1 MTLNYLSRGNLK
13 TINNLKKGGFFM
25 WYFKAGKS
33 YIKKYKNRSISIG
46 IGIVLGIALI
56 VGVGSLSFSAK
67 EQNIKQ
73 TEYELGSYFVRYG
86 DLNDTQ
92 VKDIENIKINGLNED
107 NSKSKKNNNP
117 NISKLGLLTYY
128 DSSTPESDDLMNIVS
143 VNRELLELQNTE
155 LIKGNFPKKAN
166 EVVIEKW
173 VLDNLEV
180 KAEVGQK
187 VTVDLFGRKKKET
200 FVVSGVLKDRA
211 REKSS
216 GIMEI
221 FLNRDLKKSNEKTD
235 AYVRFKDDKN
245 ILKNIYTI
253 SDALGVD
260 EEHIGINGML
270 LEAMGQLE
278 EIDYNLIYSAIAAAI
293 VLAIVVY
300 GVFNISIIQRISEYG
315 LIRAIGGKLSD
326 IVKLLLTE
334 LLLIWLVS
342 LPIGV
347 AIGYLVAVLLKKVS
361 GNVFTEIAVELSTIS
376 VPIEIIGFAS
386 VVSLLIIV
394 FIVVLLAWKIKRIS
408 PIDEIRGNI
417 KSSVDKKRNQK
428 MIRKRK
434 NNSLSYSKII
444 PIEIKMAMKNV
455 LRNKSGF
462 AITLISMCLGSV
474 MFLASSFYS
483 DLMKDQ
489 QKKLDEVSRVNTD
502 FKISM
507 KPTKPMYAGYSAK
520 DIEDIR
526 SIKGV
531 ENVDEIRSLYARM
544 FLKDEQILD
553 NEYFKEKNKEPYNKD
568 VLGGLLLDC
577 GNGDKILKSSVYG
590 YNNTLLKKLDKLLA
604 KGNVNLKEMN
614 NEEVAIAMV
623 PKNNGKYTVGVDIGD
638 KLKVTF
644 REDGISSEE
653 YFKMTDTGGK
663 YITKEF
669 KIVGIVNELVDYSA
683 YYPDTDSVHLVLSN
697 KQFEKFSG
705 YKNAQ
710 IVNIEM
716 KDDANRE
723 KVAKQIF
730 AIANRTNGNVFSDL
744 TEERMTLAAMEENKQ
759 MFINAIIGI
768 LFLIS
773 IINIVNNIKYSMVS
787 RRAEFGII
795 RAVGADNKMFRK
807 IVLSEGLMYGLY
819 SGVISVIVALIVCW
833 GIYSPMAEFL
843 ISPKFLVNP
852 ITFAGVF
859 LMNVGLGALVSYLPF
874 VEMRNISIVESIERT
889 E

>member
-1 MTLNYLSRGNLK
+1 
-13 TINNLKKGGFFM
+13 M

-92 VKDIENIKINGLNED
+92 VNDIENIKVNGLNED
-107 NSKSKKNNNP
+107 NSKSKNNNNP

-128 DSSTPESDDLMNIVS
+128 DSSTPDSDDLMNIVS

-155 LIKGNFPKKAN
+155 LIKGNFPKKTN

-216 GIMEI
+216 GIMEV

-245 ILKNIYTI
+245 IVENIYKI
-253 SDALGVD
+253 SEDLGLDD
-260 EEHIGINGML
+260 EGISVNKML
-270 LEAMGQLE
+270 LDAMGQLE

-315 LIRAIGGKLSD
+315 VIRAIGGKLSD

-347 AIGYLVAVLLKKVS
+347 AVGYLVAVLLKKVS
-361 GNVFTEIAVELSTIS
+361 GNVFTEMAVELSTIS

-394 FIVVLLAWKIKRIS
+394 FIVVILAWKIKRIS

-417 KSSVDKKRNQK
+417 KSSVDKKRNHK
-428 MIRKRK
+428 MSRKRK

-507 KPTKPMYAGYSAK
+507 IPTKPMYAGYSSK

-526 SIKGV
+526 SINGV

-544 FLKDEQILD
+544 FLKENQILD
-553 NEYFKEKNKEPYNKD
+553 KEYFKKRNEEPYNKD
-568 VLGGLLLDC
+568 VLGGLLVDC
-577 GNGDKILKSSVYG
+577 GNGDKILKSGVYG
-590 YNNTLLKKLDKLLA
+590 YNDTLLKKLDKHLA

-623 PKNNGKYTVGVDIGD
+623 PKNNGKYTVGVNIGD

-644 REDGISSEE
+644 REDNISNEE

-669 KIVGIVNELVDYSA
+669 KIVGIVNELVDYSD
-683 YYPDTDSVHLVLSN
+683 YYVDNNSMNLVLSN

-716 KDDANRE
+716 KDNANRE
-723 KVAKQIF
+723 KVAKQIL
-730 AIANRTNGNVFSDL
+730 AIANRTSGNVFADL

-852 ITFAGVF
+852 ITFVGVF

>member
-1 MTLNYLSRGNLK
+1 
-13 TINNLKKGGFFM
+13 M

-73 TEYELGSYFVRYG
+73 TEYELGSHFVRYN
-86 DLNDTQ
+86 DLNDNQ
-92 VKDIENIKINGLNED
+92 VDDIENMKNDGTGD
-107 NSKSKKNNNP
+107 NPKD
-117 NISKLGLLTYY
+117 NIGKLGLITYY
-128 DSSTPESDDLMNIVS
+128 DSSTPESDDLTNIAS

-155 LIKGNFPKKAN
+155 LVKGNFPKKAN

-173 VLDNLEV
+173 VLDNLGV
-180 KAEVGQK
+180 KPEIGQK
-187 VTVDLFGRKKKET
+187 ITIDLYGRKKKET
-200 FVVSGVLKDRA
+200 FVVSGILSDRVSA
-211 REKSS
+211 KSS

-221 FLNRDLKKSNEKTD
+221 FLNRDFKKSNEKTD

-245 ILKNIYTI
+245 IVENIYLVADDLGLDDEGI
-253 SDALGVD
+253 SV
-260 EEHIGINGML
+260 NRML
-270 LEAMGQLE
+270 LDAMGQLE

-347 AIGYLVAVLLKKVS
+347 AVGYLVAVLLKKVS
-361 GNVFTEIAVELSTIS
+361 GNVFTEMAVELSTIS

-489 QKKLDEVSRVNTD
+489 QKKLEEVSRVNTD

-507 KPTKPMYAGYSAK
+507 IITKPMYAGYSIK

-526 SIKGV
+526 SIDGV

-544 FLKDEQILD
+544 FLKENQILD
-553 NEYFKEKNKEPYNKD
+553 KEYFKKENEGTYTKN
-568 VLGGLLLDC
+568 VLGGLLVDC
-577 GNGDKILKSSVYG
+577 GNGDKILKSGVYG
-590 YNNTLLKKLDKLLA
+590 YNDTLLKKLDKHLA

-623 PKNNGKYTVGVDIGD
+623 PKNNGKYTAGVDIGD

-653 YFKMTDTGGK
+653 YLKMTDTGGK

-669 KIVGIVNELVDYSA
+669 KIVGIVNELVDYSD
-683 YYPDTDSVHLVLSN
+683 YYVDDRSVNLVLSN

-716 KDDANRE
+716 NDNANRE
-723 KVAKQIF
+723 KVAKQILT
-730 AIANRTNGNVFSDL
+730 IANRTSGNVFADL

>member
-1 MTLNYLSRGNLK
+1 
-13 TINNLKKGGFFM
+13 M

-73 TEYELGSYFVRYG
+73 TEYELGSHFVRYN
-86 DLNDTQ
+86 DLNDNQ
-92 VKDIENIKINGLNED
+92 VDDIENMKNDGTGD
-107 NSKSKKNNNP
+107 NPKD
-117 NISKLGLLTYY
+117 NIGKLGLITYY
-128 DSSTPESDDLMNIVS
+128 DSSTPESDDLTNIAS

-155 LIKGNFPKKAN
+155 LVKGNFPKKAN

-173 VLDNLEV
+173 VLDNLGV
-180 KAEVGQK
+180 KPEIGQK
-187 VTVDLFGRKKKET
+187 ITIDLYGRKKKET
-200 FVVSGVLKDRA
+200 FVVSGILSDRVSA
-211 REKSS
+211 KSS

-221 FLNRDLKKSNEKTD
+221 FLNRDFKKSNEKTD

-245 ILKNIYTI
+245 IVENIYLVADDLGLDDEGI
-253 SDALGVD
+253 SV
-260 EEHIGINGML
+260 NRML
-270 LEAMGQLE
+270 LDAMGQLE

-347 AIGYLVAVLLKKVS
+347 AVGYLVAVLLKKVS
-361 GNVFTEIAVELSTIS
+361 GNVFTEMAVELSTIS

-417 KSSVDKKRNQK
+417 KTSVDKKRNQK

-483 DLMKDQ
+483 DLMEDQ
-489 QKKLDEVSRVNTD
+489 QKKLDEVSKVNTD

-507 KPTKPMYAGYSAK
+507 IPTKPMYAGYSAK
-520 DIEDIR
+520 DIDNIR
-526 SIKGV
+526 SINGV
-531 ENVDEIRSLYARM
+531 EDVGEIRNLYARM
-544 FLKDEQILD
+544 FLKENQILD
-553 NEYFKEKNKEPYNKD
+553 KEYFKEENEWTYNKD
-568 VLGGLLLDC
+568 VLAGLLVDC
-577 GNGDKILKSSVYG
+577 GNGDKILKSGVYG
-590 YNNTLLKKLDKLLA
+590 YNDTLLKKLDKHLA

-614 NEEVAIAMV
+614 NEKVAIAMV

-669 KIVGIVNELVDYSA
+669 KIVGIVNELVDYSD
-683 YYPDTDSVHLVLSN
+683 YYVSDNSVNLVLSN

-730 AIANRTNGNVFSDL
+730 AIANRTSGNVFSDL

-852 ITFAGVF
+852 ITFVGVF

>member
-1 MTLNYLSRGNLK
+1 
-13 TINNLKKGGFFM
+13 M

-73 TEYELGSYFVRYG
+73 TEYELGSHFVRYN
-86 DLNDTQ
+86 DLNDNQ
-92 VKDIENIKINGLNED
+92 VDDIENMKNDGTGD
-107 NSKSKKNNNP
+107 NPKD
-117 NISKLGLLTYY
+117 NIGKLGLITYY
-128 DSSTPESDDLMNIVS
+128 DSSTPESDDLTNIAS

-155 LIKGNFPKKAN
+155 LVKGNFPKKAN

-173 VLDNLEV
+173 VLDNLGV
-180 KAEVGQK
+180 KLEIGQK
-187 VTVDLFGRKKKET
+187 ITIDLYGRKKKET
-200 FVVSGVLKDRA
+200 FVVSGILSDRVSA
-211 REKSS
+211 KSS

-221 FLNRDLKKSNEKTD
+221 FLNRDFKKSNEKTD

-245 ILKNIYTI
+245 IVENIYLVADDLGLDDEGI
-253 SDALGVD
+253 SV
-260 EEHIGINGML
+260 NRML
-270 LEAMGQLE
+270 LDAMGQLE

-347 AIGYLVAVLLKKVS
+347 AVGYLVAVLLKKVS
-361 GNVFTEIAVELSTIS
+361 GNVFTEMAVELSTIS

-489 QKKLDEVSRVNTD
+489 QKKLEEVSRVNTD

-507 KPTKPMYAGYSAK
+507 IITKPMYAGYSIK

-526 SIKGV
+526 SINGV

-544 FLKDEQILD
+544 FLKENQILD
-553 NEYFKEKNKEPYNKD
+553 KEYFKKENEGTYTKN
-568 VLGGLLLDC
+568 VLGGLLVDC
-577 GNGDKILKSSVYG
+577 GNGDKILKSGVYG
-590 YNNTLLKKLDKLLA
+590 YNDTLLKKLDKHLA

-653 YFKMTDTGGK
+653 YLKMTDTGGK

-669 KIVGIVNELVDYSA
+669 KIVGIVNELVDYSD
-683 YYPDTDSVHLVLSN
+683 YYVDDRSVNLVLSN

-716 KDDANRE
+716 NDNANRE
-723 KVAKQIF
+723 KVAKQILT
-730 AIANRTNGNVFSDL
+730 IANRTSGNVFADL

>member
-1 MTLNYLSRGNLK
+1 
-13 TINNLKKGGFFM
+13 M

-73 TEYELGSYFVRYG
+73 TEYELGSHFVRYN
-86 DLNDTQ
+86 DLNDNQ
-92 VKDIENIKINGLNED
+92 VDDIENMKNDGTGD
-107 NSKSKKNNNP
+107 NPKD
-117 NISKLGLLTYY
+117 NIGKLGLITYY
-128 DSSTPESDDLMNIVS
+128 DSSTPESDDLTNIAS

-155 LIKGNFPKKAN
+155 LVKGNFPKKAN

-173 VLDNLEV
+173 VLDNLGV
-180 KAEVGQK
+180 KPEIGQK
-187 VTVDLFGRKKKET
+187 ITIDLYGRKKKET
-200 FVVSGVLKDRA
+200 FVVSGILSDRVSA
-211 REKSS
+211 KSS

-221 FLNRDLKKSNEKTD
+221 FLNRDFKKSNEKTD

-245 ILKNIYTI
+245 IVENIYLVADDLGLDDEGI
-253 SDALGVD
+253 SV
-260 EEHIGINGML
+260 NRML
-270 LEAMGQLE
+270 LDAMGQLE
-278 EIDYNLIYSAIAAAI
+278 EIDYNLIYLAIAAAI

-347 AIGYLVAVLLKKVS
+347 AVGYLVAVLLKKVS
-361 GNVFTEIAVELSTIS
+361 GNVFTEMAVELSTIS

-386 VVSLLIIV
+386 VVSLLIFV

-417 KSSVDKKRNQK
+417 KTSVDKKRNQK

-489 QKKLDEVSRVNTD
+489 QKKLEEVSRVNTD

-507 KPTKPMYAGYSAK
+507 IITKPMYAGYSIK

-526 SIKGV
+526 SINGV

-544 FLKDEQILD
+544 FLKENQILD
-553 NEYFKEKNKEPYNKD
+553 KEYFKKENEGTYTKN
-568 VLGGLLLDC
+568 VLGGLLVDC
-577 GNGDKILKSSVYG
+577 GNGDKILKSGVYG
-590 YNNTLLKKLDKLLA
+590 YNDTLLKKLDKHLA
-604 KGNVNLKEMN
+604 KGNVDLKEMN

-653 YFKMTDTGGK
+653 YLKMTDTGGK

-669 KIVGIVNELVDYSA
+669 KIVGIVNELVDYSD
-683 YYPDTDSVHLVLSN
+683 YYVDDRSVNLVLSN

-716 KDDANRE
+716 NDNANRE
-723 KVAKQIF
+723 KVAKQILT
-730 AIANRTNGNVFSDL
+730 IANRTSGNVFADL

-833 GIYSPMAEFL
+833 GIYSPMTEFL

>member
-1 MTLNYLSRGNLK
+1 
-13 TINNLKKGGFFM
+13 M

-73 TEYELGSYFVRYG
+73 TEYELGSHFVRYN
-86 DLNDTQ
+86 DLNDNQ
-92 VKDIENIKINGLNED
+92 VDDIENIKNDGTGD
-107 NSKSKKNNNP
+107 NTKD
-117 NISKLGLLTYY
+117 NIGKLGLITYY
-128 DSSTPESDDLMNIVS
+128 DSSTPESDDLTNIAS

-155 LIKGNFPKKAN
+155 LVKGNFPKKAD

-173 VLDNLEV
+173 VLDNLGV
-180 KAEVGQK
+180 KPEIGQK
-187 VTVDLFGRKKKET
+187 ITIDLYGRKKKES
-200 FVVSGVLKDRA
+200 FVVSGILRDRVSA
-211 REKSS
+211 KSS

-245 ILKNIYTI
+245 IVENIYKI
-253 SDALGVD
+253 SEDLSLDD
-260 EEHIGINGML
+260 EGISVNRML
-270 LEAMGQLE
+270 LDAMGQLE

-347 AIGYLVAVLLKKVS
+347 AVGYLVAVLLKKVS
-361 GNVFTEIAVELSTIS
+361 GNVFTEMAVELSTIS

-417 KSSVDKKRNQK
+417 KTFVDKKRNQK

-489 QKKLDEVSRVNTD
+489 QKKLEEVSRVNTD

-507 KPTKPMYAGYSAK
+507 IITKPMYAGYSIK

-526 SIKGV
+526 SINGV

-544 FLKDEQILD
+544 FLKENQILD
-553 NEYFKEKNKEPYNKD
+553 KEYFKKENEGTYTKN
-568 VLGGLLLDC
+568 VLGGLLVDC
-577 GNGDKILKSSVYG
+577 GNGDKILKSGVYG
-590 YNNTLLKKLDKLLA
+590 YNDTLLKKLDKHLA
-604 KGNVNLKEMN
+604 KGNVDLKEMN

-653 YFKMTDTGGK
+653 YLKMTDTGGK

-669 KIVGIVNELVDYSA
+669 KIVGIVNELVDYSD
-683 YYPDTDSVHLVLSN
+683 YYVDDRSVNLVLSN

-716 KDDANRE
+716 NDNANRE
-723 KVAKQIF
+723 KVAKQILT
-730 AIANRTNGNVFSDL
+730 IANRTSGNVFADL

-852 ITFAGVF
+852 ITFVGVF

>member
-1 MTLNYLSRGNLK
+1 
-13 TINNLKKGGFFM
+13 M

-92 VKDIENIKINGLNED
+92 VEDIENIKVNGLNED

-128 DSSTPESDDLMNIVS
+128 DSSTPDSDDLMNIVS

-155 LIKGNFPKKAN
+155 LIKGNFPKKTN

-235 AYVRFKDDKN
+235 AYVRFEDDKN

-253 SDALGVD
+253 SNALGVD

-315 LIRAIGGKLSD
+315 VIRAIGGKLSD

-347 AIGYLVAVLLKKVS
+347 AVGYLVAVLLKKVS

-376 VPIEIIGFAS
+376 VPIEIMVFAG

-483 DLMKDQ
+483 DLMEDQ
-489 QKKLDEVSRVNTD
+489 QKKLDEVSKVNTD

-507 KPTKPMYAGYSAK
+507 IPTKPMYAGYSAK

-526 SIKGV
+526 SINGV
-531 ENVDEIRSLYARM
+531 EDVGEIRNLYARM
-544 FLKDEQILD
+544 FLKENQILD
-553 NEYFKEKNKEPYNKD
+553 KEYFKEENEWTYNKD
-568 VLGGLLLDC
+568 VLAGLLVDC
-577 GNGDKILKSSVYG
+577 GNGDKILKSGVYG
-590 YNNTLLKKLDKLLA
+590 YNDTLLKKLDKHLA

-623 PKNNGKYTVGVDIGD
+623 PKNNGKHTVGVDIGD

-669 KIVGIVNELVDYSA
+669 KIVGIVNELVDYSD
-683 YYPDTDSVHLVLSN
+683 YYVDDNSVNLVLSN

-723 KVAKQIF
+723 KVAKQILT
-730 AIANRTNGNVFSDL
+730 IANRTSGNVFADL

>member
-1 MTLNYLSRGNLK
+1 
-13 TINNLKKGGFFM
+13 
-25 WYFKAGKS
+25 
-33 YIKKYKNRSISIG
+33 
-46 IGIVLGIALI
+46 
-56 VGVGSLSFSAK
+56 
-67 EQNIKQ
+67 
-73 TEYELGSYFVRYG
+73 
-86 DLNDTQ
+86 
-92 VKDIENIKINGLNED
+92 
-107 NSKSKKNNNP
+107 
-117 NISKLGLLTYY
+117 
-128 DSSTPESDDLMNIVS
+128 
-143 VNRELLELQNTE
+143 
-155 LIKGNFPKKAN
+155 
-166 EVVIEKW
+166 
-173 VLDNLEV
+173 
-180 KAEVGQK
+180 
-187 VTVDLFGRKKKET
+187 
-200 FVVSGVLKDRA
+200 
-211 REKSS
+211 
-216 GIMEI
+216 MEI

-260 EEHIGINGML
+260 EEHIGINGMI

-347 AIGYLVAVLLKKVS
+347 AVGYLVAVLLKKVS
-361 GNVFTEIAVELSTIS
+361 GNVFTEMAVELSTIS

-417 KSSVDKKRNQK
+417 KTFVDKKRNQK

-489 QKKLDEVSRVNTD
+489 QKKLEEVSRVNTD

-507 KPTKPMYAGYSAK
+507 IITKPMYAGYSIK

-526 SIKGV
+526 SINGV

-544 FLKDEQILD
+544 FLKENQILD
-553 NEYFKEKNKEPYNKD
+553 KEYFKKENEGTYTKN
-568 VLGGLLLDC
+568 VLGGLLVDC
-577 GNGDKILKSSVYG
+577 GNGDKILKSGVYG
-590 YNNTLLKKLDKLLA
+590 YNDTLLKKLDKHLA
-604 KGNVNLKEMN
+604 KGNVDLKEMN

-653 YFKMTDTGGK
+653 YLKMTDTGGK

-669 KIVGIVNELVDYSA
+669 KIVGIVNELVDYSD
-683 YYPDTDSVHLVLSN
+683 YYVDDRSVNLVLSN

-716 KDDANRE
+716 NDNANRE
-723 KVAKQIF
+723 KVAKQILT
-730 AIANRTNGNVFSDL
+730 IANRTSGNVFADL

>member
-1 MTLNYLSRGNLK
+1 
-13 TINNLKKGGFFM
+13 M

-73 TEYELGSYFVRYG
+73 TEYELGSHFVRYN
-86 DLNDTQ
+86 DLNDNQ
-92 VKDIENIKINGLNED
+92 VDDIENMKNDGTGD
-107 NSKSKKNNNP
+107 NPKD
-117 NISKLGLLTYY
+117 NIGKLGLITYY
-128 DSSTPESDDLMNIVS
+128 DSSTPESDDLTNIAS

-155 LIKGNFPKKAN
+155 LVKGNFPKKAN

-173 VLDNLEV
+173 VLDNLGV
-180 KAEVGQK
+180 KPEIGQK
-187 VTVDLFGRKKKET
+187 ITIDLYGRKKKET
-200 FVVSGVLKDRA
+200 FVVSGILSDRVSA
-211 REKSS
+211 KSS

-221 FLNRDLKKSNEKTD
+221 FLNRDFKKSNEKTD

-245 ILKNIYTI
+245 IVENIYLVADDLGLDDEGI
-253 SDALGVD
+253 SV
-260 EEHIGINGML
+260 NRML
-270 LEAMGQLE
+270 LDAMGQLE

-347 AIGYLVAVLLKKVS
+347 AVGYLVAVLLKKVS
-361 GNVFTEIAVELSTIS
+361 GNVFTEMAVELSTIS

-417 KSSVDKKRNQK
+417 KSSVEKKRNHK
-428 MIRKRK
+428 MSRKRK
-434 NNSLSYSKII
+434 NNSLSYSKTI

-489 QKKLDEVSRVNTD
+489 QKKLEEVSRVNTD

-507 KPTKPMYAGYSAK
+507 IITKPMYAGYSIK

-526 SIKGV
+526 SINGV

-544 FLKDEQILD
+544 FLKENQILD
-553 NEYFKEKNKEPYNKD
+553 KEYFKKENEGTYTKN
-568 VLGGLLLDC
+568 VLGGLLVDC
-577 GNGDKILKSSVYG
+577 GNGDKILKSGVYG
-590 YNNTLLKKLDKLLA
+590 YNDTLLKKLDKHLA
-604 KGNVNLKEMN
+604 KGNVDLKEMN

-653 YFKMTDTGGK
+653 YLKMTDTGGK

-669 KIVGIVNELVDYSA
+669 KIVGIVNELVDYSD
-683 YYPDTDSVHLVLSN
+683 YYVDDRSVNLVLSN

-716 KDDANRE
+716 NDNANRE
-723 KVAKQIF
+723 KVAKQILT
-730 AIANRTNGNVFSDL
+730 IANRTSGNVFADL

>member
-1 MTLNYLSRGNLK
+1 
-13 TINNLKKGGFFM
+13 M

-73 TEYELGSYFVRYG
+73 TEYEMGSHFVRYN
-86 DLNDTQ
+86 DLNDNQ
-92 VKDIENIKINGLNED
+92 VDDIENMKNDGTGD
-107 NSKSKKNNNP
+107 NPKD
-117 NISKLGLLTYY
+117 NIGKLGLITYY
-128 DSSTPESDDLMNIVS
+128 DSSTPESDDLTNIAS

-155 LIKGNFPKKAN
+155 LVKGNFPKKAD

-173 VLDNLEV
+173 VLDNLGV
-180 KAEVGQK
+180 KPEIGQK
-187 VTVDLFGRKKKET
+187 ITIDLYGRKKKES
-200 FVVSGVLKDRA
+200 FVVSGILRDRVSA
-211 REKSS
+211 KSS

-245 ILKNIYTI
+245 IVENIYLIADDLGLDDEGI
-253 SDALGVD
+253 SV
-260 EEHIGINGML
+260 NRML
-270 LEAMGQLE
+270 LDAMGQLE

-315 LIRAIGGKLSD
+315 VIRAIGGKLSD

-361 GNVFTEIAVELSTIS
+361 GNVFTEMAVELSTIS

-417 KSSVDKKRNQK
+417 KTSVDKKRNQK
-428 MIRKRK
+428 MIIKRK

-489 QKKLDEVSRVNTD
+489 QKKLEEVSRVNTD

-507 KPTKPMYAGYSAK
+507 IITKPMYAGYSIK

-526 SIKGV
+526 SINGV

-544 FLKDEQILD
+544 FLKENQILD
-553 NEYFKEKNKEPYNKD
+553 KEYFKKENEGTYTKN
-568 VLGGLLLDC
+568 VLGGLLVDC
-577 GNGDKILKSSVYG
+577 GNGDKILKSGVYG
-590 YNNTLLKKLDKLLA
+590 YNDTLLKKLDKHLA
-604 KGNVNLKEMN
+604 KGNVDLKEMN

-653 YFKMTDTGGK
+653 YLKMTDTGGK

-669 KIVGIVNELVDYSA
+669 KIVGIVNELVDYSD
-683 YYPDTDSVHLVLSN
+683 YYVDDRSVNLVLSN

-716 KDDANRE
+716 NDNANRE
-723 KVAKQIF
+723 KVAKQILT
-730 AIANRTNGNVFSDL
+730 IANRTSGNVFADL

>member
-1 MTLNYLSRGNLK
+1 
-13 TINNLKKGGFFM
+13 M

-92 VKDIENIKINGLNED
+92 VNDIENIKVNGLNED
-107 NSKSKKNNNP
+107 NSKSKNNNNP

-128 DSSTPESDDLMNIVS
+128 DSSTPDSDDLMNIVS

-155 LIKGNFPKKAN
+155 LIKGNFPKKTN

-216 GIMEI
+216 GIMEV

-245 ILKNIYTI
+245 IVENIYKI
-253 SDALGVD
+253 SEDLGLDD
-260 EEHIGINGML
+260 EGISVNKML
-270 LEAMGQLE
+270 LDAMGQLE

-315 LIRAIGGKLSD
+315 VIRAIGGKLSD

-347 AIGYLVAVLLKKVS
+347 AVGYLVAVLLKKVS
-361 GNVFTEIAVELSTIS
+361 GNVFTEMAVELSTIS

-394 FIVVLLAWKIKRIS
+394 FIVVILAWKIKRIS

-417 KSSVDKKRNQK
+417 KSSVDKKRNHK
-428 MIRKRK
+428 MSRKRK

-507 KPTKPMYAGYSAK
+507 IPTKPMYAGYSSK

-526 SIKGV
+526 SINGV

-544 FLKDEQILD
+544 FLKENQILD
-553 NEYFKEKNKEPYNKD
+553 KEYFKKRNEEPYNKD
-568 VLGGLLLDC
+568 VLGGLLVDC
-577 GNGDKILKSSVYG
+577 GNGDKILKSGVYG
-590 YNNTLLKKLDKLLA
+590 YNDTLLKKLDKHLA
-604 KGNVNLKEMN
+604 KGNVDLKEMN

-623 PKNNGKYTVGVDIGD
+623 PKNNGKYTVGVNIGD

-644 REDGISSEE
+644 REDNISNEE

-669 KIVGIVNELVDYSA
+669 KIVGIVNELVDYSD
-683 YYPDTDSVHLVLSN
+683 YYVDDRSVNLVLSN

-716 KDDANRE
+716 NDNANRE
-723 KVAKQIF
+723 KVAKQIL
-730 AIANRTNGNVFSDL
+730 AIANRTSGNVFADL

-819 SGVISVIVALIVCW
+819 SGVISAIVALIVCW

-859 LMNVGLGALVSYLPF
+859 LMNIGLGALVSYLPF

>member
-1 MTLNYLSRGNLK
+1 
-13 TINNLKKGGFFM
+13 M

-73 TEYELGSYFVRYG
+73 TEYELGSHFVRYN
-86 DLNDTQ
+86 DLNDNQ
-92 VKDIENIKINGLNED
+92 VDDIENMKNDGTGD
-107 NSKSKKNNNP
+107 NPKD
-117 NISKLGLLTYY
+117 NIGKLGLITYY
-128 DSSTPESDDLMNIVS
+128 DSSTPESDDLTNIAS

-155 LIKGNFPKKAN
+155 LVKGNFPKKAN

-173 VLDNLEV
+173 VLDNLGV
-180 KAEVGQK
+180 KPEIGQK
-187 VTVDLFGRKKKET
+187 ITIDLYGRKKKET
-200 FVVSGVLKDRA
+200 FVVSGILSDRVSA
-211 REKSS
+211 KSS

-221 FLNRDLKKSNEKTD
+221 FLNRDFKKSNEKTD

-245 ILKNIYTI
+245 IVENIYLVADDLGLDDEGI
-253 SDALGVD
+253 SV
-260 EEHIGINGML
+260 NRML
-270 LEAMGQLE
+270 LDAMDQLE

-347 AIGYLVAVLLKKVS
+347 AVGYLVAVLLKKVS
-361 GNVFTEIAVELSTIS
+361 GNVFTEMAVELSTIS

-417 KSSVDKKRNQK
+417 KTSVDKKRNQK

-489 QKKLDEVSRVNTD
+489 QKKLEEVSRVNTD

-507 KPTKPMYAGYSAK
+507 IITKPMYAGYSIK

-526 SIKGV
+526 SINGV

-544 FLKDEQILD
+544 FLKENQILD
-553 NEYFKEKNKEPYNKD
+553 KEYFKKENEGTYTKN
-568 VLGGLLLDC
+568 VLGGLLVDC
-577 GNGDKILKSSVYG
+577 GNGDKILKSGVYG
-590 YNNTLLKKLDKLLA
+590 YNDTLLKKLDKHLA
-604 KGNVNLKEMN
+604 KGNVDLKEMN

-653 YFKMTDTGGK
+653 YLKMTDTGGK

-669 KIVGIVNELVDYSA
+669 KIVGIVNELVDYSD
-683 YYPDTDSVHLVLSN
+683 YYVDDRSVNLVLSN

-716 KDDANRE
+716 NDNANRE
-723 KVAKQIF
+723 KVAKQILT
-730 AIANRTNGNVFSDL
+730 IANRTSGNVFADL

>member
-1 MTLNYLSRGNLK
+1 
-13 TINNLKKGGFFM
+13 M

-73 TEYELGSYFVRYG
+73 TEYELGSHFVRYN
-86 DLNDTQ
+86 DLNDNQ
-92 VKDIENIKINGLNED
+92 VDDIENMKNDGTGD
-107 NSKSKKNNNP
+107 NSKD
-117 NISKLGLLTYY
+117 NIGKLGLITYY
-128 DSSTPESDDLMNIVS
+128 DSSTPESDDLTNIAS

-155 LIKGNFPKKAN
+155 LVKGKFPEKAD

-173 VLDNLEV
+173 VLDNLGV
-180 KAEVGQK
+180 KPEIGQK
-187 VTVDLFGRKKKET
+187 ITIDLYGRKKKES
-200 FVVSGVLKDRA
+200 FVVSGILRDRVSA
-211 REKSS
+211 KSS

-245 ILKNIYTI
+245 IVENIYLVADDLGLDDEGI
-253 SDALGVD
+253 SV
-260 EEHIGINGML
+260 NRML
-270 LEAMGQLE
+270 LDAMGQLE

-315 LIRAIGGKLSD
+315 VIRAIGGKLSD

-361 GNVFTEIAVELSTIS
+361 GNVFTEMAVELSTIS

-417 KSSVDKKRNQK
+417 KTSVDKKRNHK
-428 MIRKRK
+428 MSRKRK

-489 QKKLDEVSRVNTD
+489 QKKLEEVSRVNTD

-507 KPTKPMYAGYSAK
+507 IITKPMYAGYSIK

-526 SIKGV
+526 SINGV

-544 FLKDEQILD
+544 FLKENQILD
-553 NEYFKEKNKEPYNKD
+553 KEYFKKENEGTYTKN
-568 VLGGLLLDC
+568 VLGGLLVDC
-577 GNGDKILKSSVYG
+577 GNGDKILKSGVYG
-590 YNNTLLKKLDKLLA
+590 YNDTLLKKLDKHLA
-604 KGNVNLKEMN
+604 KGNVDLKEMN

-653 YFKMTDTGGK
+653 YLKMTDTGGK

-669 KIVGIVNELVDYSA
+669 KIVGIVNELVDYSD
-683 YYPDTDSVHLVLSN
+683 YYVDDRSVNLVLSN

-716 KDDANRE
+716 NDNANRE
-723 KVAKQIF
+723 KVAKQILT
-730 AIANRTNGNVFSDL
+730 IANRTSGNVFADL

-833 GIYSPMAEFL
+833 GIYSPMTEFL
-843 ISPKFLVNP
+843 ISPKFLVNQ

-859 LMNVGLGALVSYLPF
+859 LMNIGLGALVSYLPF

>member
-1 MTLNYLSRGNLK
+1 
-13 TINNLKKGGFFM
+13 M

-73 TEYELGSYFVRYG
+73 TEYELGSHFVRYN
-86 DLNDTQ
+86 DLNDNQ
-92 VKDIENIKINGLNED
+92 VDDIENMKNDGTGD
-107 NSKSKKNNNP
+107 NPKD
-117 NISKLGLLTYY
+117 NIGKLGLITYY
-128 DSSTPESDDLMNIVS
+128 DSSTPESDDLTNIAS

-155 LIKGNFPKKAN
+155 LVKGNFPKKAN

-173 VLDNLEV
+173 VLDNLGV
-180 KAEVGQK
+180 KPEIGQK
-187 VTVDLFGRKKKET
+187 ITIDLYGRKKKET
-200 FVVSGVLKDRA
+200 FVVSGILSDRVSA
-211 REKSS
+211 KSS

-221 FLNRDLKKSNEKTD
+221 FLNRDFKKSNEKTD

-245 ILKNIYTI
+245 IVENIYLVADDLGLDDEGI
-253 SDALGVD
+253 SV
-260 EEHIGINGML
+260 NRML
-270 LEAMGQLE
+270 LDAMGQLE

-347 AIGYLVAVLLKKVS
+347 AVGYLVAVLLKKVS
-361 GNVFTEIAVELSTIS
+361 GNVFTEMAVELSTIS

-417 KSSVDKKRNQK
+417 KTSVDKKRNQK

-489 QKKLDEVSRVNTD
+489 QKKLEEVSRVNTD

-507 KPTKPMYAGYSAK
+507 IITKPMYAGYSIK

-526 SIKGV
+526 SINGV

-544 FLKDEQILD
+544 FLKENQILD
-553 NEYFKEKNKEPYNKD
+553 KEYFKKENEGTYTKN
-568 VLGGLLLDC
+568 VLGGLLVDC
-577 GNGDKILKSSVYG
+577 GNGDKILKSGVYG
-590 YNNTLLKKLDKLLA
+590 YNDTLLKKLDKHLA
-604 KGNVNLKEMN
+604 KGNVDLKEMN

-653 YFKMTDTGGK
+653 YLKMTDTGGK

-669 KIVGIVNELVDYSA
+669 KIVGIVNELVDYSD
-683 YYPDTDSVHLVLSN
+683 YYVDDRSVNLVLSN

-716 KDDANRE
+716 NDNANRE
-723 KVAKQIF
+723 KVAKQILT
-730 AIANRTNGNVFSDL
+730 IANRTSGNVFADL

-859 LMNVGLGALVSYLPF
+859 LMNVVLGALVSYLPF

>member
-1 MTLNYLSRGNLK
+1 
-13 TINNLKKGGFFM
+13 M

-73 TEYELGSYFVRYG
+73 TEYELGSHFVRYN
-86 DLNDTQ
+86 DLNDNQ
-92 VKDIENIKINGLNED
+92 VDDIENMKNDGTGD
-107 NSKSKKNNNP
+107 NPKDS
-117 NISKLGLLTYY
+117 IGKLGLITYY
-128 DSSTPESDDLMNIVS
+128 DSSTPESDDLTNIAS

-155 LIKGNFPKKAN
+155 LVKGNFPKNAD

-173 VLDNLEV
+173 VLDNLGV
-180 KAEVGQK
+180 KPEIGQK
-187 VTVDLFGRKKKET
+187 ITIDLYGRKKKES
-200 FVVSGVLKDRA
+200 FIVSGILRDRVSA
-211 REKSS
+211 KSS

-245 ILKNIYTI
+245 IVENIYKI
-253 SDALGVD
+253 SEDLSLDD
-260 EEHIGINGML
+260 EGISVNRML
-270 LEAMGQLE
+270 LDAMGQLE

-315 LIRAIGGKLSD
+315 VIRAIGGKLSD

-342 LPIGV
+342 LPIGI

-361 GNVFTEIAVELSTIS
+361 GNVFTEMAVELSIIS

-417 KSSVDKKRNQK
+417 KTSVDKKRNHK
-428 MIRKRK
+428 MSRKRK
-434 NNSLSYSKII
+434 NNSISYSKII

-507 KPTKPMYAGYSAK
+507 IITKPMYAGYSIK

-526 SIKGV
+526 SINGV

-544 FLKDEQILD
+544 FLKENQILD
-553 NEYFKEKNKEPYNKD
+553 KEYFKKENEGTYTKN
-568 VLGGLLLDC
+568 VLGGLLVDC
-577 GNGDKILKSSVYG
+577 GNGDKILKSGVYG
-590 YNNTLLKKLDKLLA
+590 YNDTLLKKLDKHLA
-604 KGNVNLKEMN
+604 KGNVDLKEMN

-653 YFKMTDTGGK
+653 YLKMTDTGGK

-669 KIVGIVNELVDYSA
+669 KIVGIVNELVDYSD
-683 YYPDTDSVHLVLSN
+683 YYVDDRSVNLVLSN

-716 KDDANRE
+716 NDNANRE
-723 KVAKQIF
+723 KVAKQILT
-730 AIANRTNGNVFSDL
+730 IVNRTSGNVFADL
-744 TEERMTLAAMEENKQ
+744 TEERMTLSAMEENKQ
-759 MFINAIIGI
+759 IFINAIIGI

-859 LMNVGLGALVSYLPF
+859 LMNVVLGALVSYLPF

>member
-1 MTLNYLSRGNLK
+1 
-13 TINNLKKGGFFM
+13 M

-46 IGIVLGIALI
+46 LGIVLGIALI

-73 TEYELGSYFVRYG
+73 TEYEMGSHFVRYN
-86 DLNDTQ
+86 DLNDSQ
-92 VKDIENIKINGLNED
+92 VEDIERMKNAETAE
-107 NSKSKKNNNP
+107 NSKE
-117 NISKLGLLTYY
+117 NIGKLGLITYY
-128 DSSTPESDDLMNIVS
+128 DSSTPDSDDLMNISS

-155 LIKGNFPKKAN
+155 LVKGNFPKKAD

-173 VLDNLEV
+173 VLDNLGV
-180 KAEVGQK
+180 KPEIGQK
-187 VTVDLFGRKKKET
+187 ITIDLYGRKKKES
-200 FVVSGVLKDRA
+200 FVVSGILRDRVSA
-211 REKSS
+211 KSS

-245 ILKNIYTI
+245 IVENIYLVAHDLGLDDEGI
-253 SDALGVD
+253 SV
-260 EEHIGINGML
+260 NKML
-270 LEAMGQLE
+270 LDAMGQLE
-278 EIDYNLIYSAIAAAI
+278 QIDYNLIYSAIAAAI

-315 LIRAIGGKLSD
+315 VIRAIGGKLLD

-342 LPIGV
+342 IPIGV
-347 AIGYLVAVLLKKVS
+347 AVGYLVAVLLKKVS

-376 VPIEIIGFAS
+376 VPIEIIVFAG

-394 FIVVLLAWKIKRIS
+394 FIVALLAWKIKRIS

-417 KSSVDKKRNQK
+417 KSSVDKKRNHK
-428 MIRKRK
+428 TSRKRK

-507 KPTKPMYAGYSAK
+507 IITKPMYAGYSAK

-526 SIKGV
+526 NINGV

-544 FLKDEQILD
+544 FLKENQILD
-553 NEYFKEKNKEPYNKD
+553 NEYFKKENEGTYTKN
-568 VLGGLLLDC
+568 VLGGLLVDC
-577 GNGDKILKSSVYG
+577 GNGDKILKSGVYG
-590 YNNTLLKKLDKLLA
+590 YNDTLLKKLDKHLA

-653 YFKMTDTGGK
+653 YLKMTDKGGK

-669 KIVGIVNELVDYSA
+669 KIVGIVNELVDYSD
-683 YYPDTDSVHLVLSN
+683 YYVDDRSVNLVLSN

-723 KVAKQIF
+723 KVAKQIL
-730 AIANRTNGNVFSDL
+730 AIANRTSGNVFADL

-773 IINIVNNIKYSMVS
+773 IINIANNIKYSMVS

-843 ISPKFLVNP
+843 ISPKFLVDP

>member
-1 MTLNYLSRGNLK
+1 
-13 TINNLKKGGFFM
+13 M

-73 TEYELGSYFVRYG
+73 TEYELGSHFVRYN
-86 DLNDTQ
+86 DLNDNQ
-92 VKDIENIKINGLNED
+92 VDDIENMKNDGTGD
-107 NSKSKKNNNP
+107 NPKDS
-117 NISKLGLLTYY
+117 IGKLGLITYY
-128 DSSTPESDDLMNIVS
+128 DSSTPESDDLTNIAS

-155 LIKGNFPKKAN
+155 LVKGNFPKNAD

-173 VLDNLEV
+173 VLDNLGV
-180 KAEVGQK
+180 KPEIGQK
-187 VTVDLFGRKKKET
+187 ITIDLYGRKKKES
-200 FVVSGVLKDRA
+200 FIVSGILRDRVSA
-211 REKSS
+211 KSS

-245 ILKNIYTI
+245 IVENIYKI
-253 SDALGVD
+253 SEDLSLDD
-260 EEHIGINGML
+260 EGISVNRML
-270 LEAMGQLE
+270 LDAMGQLE

-315 LIRAIGGKLSD
+315 VIRAIGGKLSD

-342 LPIGV
+342 LPIGI

-361 GNVFTEIAVELSTIS
+361 GNVFTEMDVELSTIS

-417 KSSVDKKRNQK
+417 KTSVDKKRNHK
-428 MIRKRK
+428 MSRKRK
-434 NNSLSYSKII
+434 NNSISYSKII

-507 KPTKPMYAGYSAK
+507 IITKPMYAGYSIK

-526 SIKGV
+526 SINGV

-544 FLKDEQILD
+544 FLKENQILD
-553 NEYFKEKNKEPYNKD
+553 KEYFKKENEGTYTKN
-568 VLGGLLLDC
+568 VLGGLLVDC
-577 GNGDKILKSSVYG
+577 GNGDKILKSGVYG
-590 YNNTLLKKLDKLLA
+590 YNDTLLKKLDKHLA
-604 KGNVNLKEMN
+604 KGNVDLKEMN

-653 YFKMTDTGGK
+653 YLKMTDTGGK

-669 KIVGIVNELVDYSA
+669 KIVGIVNELVDYSD
-683 YYPDTDSVHLVLSN
+683 YYVDDRSVNLVLSN

-716 KDDANRE
+716 NDNANRE
-723 KVAKQIF
+723 KVAKQILT
-730 AIANRTNGNVFSDL
+730 IANRTSGNVFADL

-874 VEMRNISIVESIERT
+874 VEMKNISIVESIERT

>member
-1 MTLNYLSRGNLK
+1 
-13 TINNLKKGGFFM
+13 M

-73 TEYELGSYFVRYG
+73 TEYELGSHFVRYN
-86 DLNDTQ
+86 DLNDNQ
-92 VKDIENIKINGLNED
+92 VDDIENMKNDGTGD
-107 NSKSKKNNNP
+107 NPKD
-117 NISKLGLLTYY
+117 NIGKLGLITYY
-128 DSSTPESDDLMNIVS
+128 DSSTPESDDLTNIAS

-155 LIKGNFPKKAN
+155 LVKGNFPKKAN

-173 VLDNLEV
+173 VLDNLGV
-180 KAEVGQK
+180 KPEIGQK
-187 VTVDLFGRKKKET
+187 ITIDLYGRKKKET
-200 FVVSGVLKDRA
+200 FVVSGILSDRVSA
-211 REKSS
+211 KSS

-221 FLNRDLKKSNEKTD
+221 FLNRDFKKSNEKTD

-245 ILKNIYTI
+245 IVENIYLVADDLGLDDEGI
-253 SDALGVD
+253 SV
-260 EEHIGINGML
+260 NRML
-270 LEAMGQLE
+270 LDAMGQLE

-347 AIGYLVAVLLKKVS
+347 AVGYLVAVLLKKVS
-361 GNVFTEIAVELSTIS
+361 GNVFTEMAVELSTIS

-417 KSSVDKKRNQK
+417 KTSVDKKRNQK

-483 DLMKDQ
+483 DLMEDQ
-489 QKKLDEVSRVNTD
+489 QKKLDEVSKVNTD

-507 KPTKPMYAGYSAK
+507 IPTKPMYAGYSAK
-520 DIEDIR
+520 DIDNIR
-526 SIKGV
+526 SINGV
-531 ENVDEIRSLYARM
+531 EDVGEIRNLYARM
-544 FLKDEQILD
+544 FLKENQILD
-553 NEYFKEKNKEPYNKD
+553 KEYFKEENEWTYNKD
-568 VLGGLLLDC
+568 VLAGLLVDC
-577 GNGDKILKSSVYG
+577 GNGDKILKSGVYG
-590 YNNTLLKKLDKLLA
+590 YNDTLLKKLDKHLA

-669 KIVGIVNELVDYSA
+669 KIVGIVNELVDYSD
-683 YYPDTDSVHLVLSN
+683 YYVSDNSVNLVLSN

-730 AIANRTNGNVFSDL
+730 AIANRTNGNVFADL

-795 RAVGADNKMFRK
+795 RAIGADNKMFRK

-859 LMNVGLGALVSYLPF
+859 LMNVVLGALVSYLPF

>member
-1 MTLNYLSRGNLK
+1 
-13 TINNLKKGGFFM
+13 M

-73 TEYELGSYFVRYG
+73 TEYELGSHFVRYN
-86 DLNDTQ
+86 DLNDSQ
-92 VKDIENIKINGLNED
+92 VDDIENMKNDGTGD
-107 NSKSKKNNNP
+107 NSKD
-117 NISKLGLLTYY
+117 NIGKLGLITYY
-128 DSSTPESDDLMNIVS
+128 DSSTPDSDDLMNIAS

-155 LIKGNFPKKAN
+155 LVKGNFPKKAD

-173 VLDNLEV
+173 VLDNLGV
-180 KAEVGQK
+180 KPEIGQK
-187 VTVDLFGRKKKET
+187 ITIDLYGRKKKES
-200 FVVSGVLKDRA
+200 FVVSGILRDRVSA
-211 REKSS
+211 KSS

-245 ILKNIYTI
+245 IVENIYKI
-253 SDALGVD
+253 SEDLSLDD
-260 EEHIGINGML
+260 EGISVNRML
-270 LEAMGQLE
+270 LDAMGQLE

-334 LLLIWLVS
+334 LILIWIVS

-347 AIGYLVAVLLKKVS
+347 AVGYLVAVLLKKVS

-376 VPIEIIGFAS
+376 VPIEIIVFAG

-394 FIVVLLAWKIKRIS
+394 FIVALLAWKIKRIS

-417 KSSVDKKRNQK
+417 KTSVDKKRNHK
-428 MIRKRK
+428 MISRRRK

-526 SIKGV
+526 SIKDV
-531 ENVDEIRSLYARM
+531 ENVDEIRGLYARM
-544 FLKDEQILD
+544 FLKEDQILD
-553 NEYFKEKNKEPYNKD
+553 KEYFKEKNKEPYNKD
-568 VLGGLLLDC
+568 VLGGLLVDC

-604 KGNVNLKEMN
+604 KGNVDLKEMN

-623 PKNNGKYTVGVDIGD
+623 PKNNGKYTVGVNIGD

-730 AIANRTNGNVFSDL
+730 AIANRTSGNVFADL

-819 SGVISVIVALIVCW
+819 SGVISVVVALIVCW

>member
-1 MTLNYLSRGNLK
+1 
-13 TINNLKKGGFFM
+13 M

-46 IGIVLGIALI
+46 LGIVLGVALI

-107 NSKSKKNNNP
+107 SSKSKKNNNP

-334 LLLIWLVS
+334 LILIWIVS
-342 LPIGV
+342 LPIGIAV
-347 AIGYLVAVLLKKVS
+347 GYLVAVLLKKVS

-394 FIVVLLAWKIKRIS
+394 FIVALLAWKIKRIS

-417 KSSVDKKRNQK
+417 KSFVEKKRNHK
-428 MIRKRK
+428 MSRKRK
-434 NNSLSYSKII
+434 NNSLSCSKII

-462 AITLISMCLGSV
+462 VITLISMCLGSV

-526 SIKGV
+526 SIKDV
-531 ENVDEIRSLYARM
+531 ENVDEIRGLYARM
-544 FLKDEQILD
+544 FLKEDQILD
-553 NEYFKEKNKEPYNKD
+553 KEYFKEKNKEPYNKD
-568 VLGGLLLDC
+568 VLGGLLVDC

-604 KGNVNLKEMN
+604 KGNVDLKEMN

-623 PKNNGKYTVGVDIGD
+623 PKNNGKYTVGVNIGD

-852 ITFAGVF
+852 ITFVGVF

>member
-1 MTLNYLSRGNLK
+1 
-13 TINNLKKGGFFM
+13 M

-73 TEYELGSYFVRYG
+73 TEYELGSHFVRYN
-86 DLNDTQ
+86 DLNDSQ
-92 VKDIENIKINGLNED
+92 VDDIEKMKNDGTGDNPKDNIG
-107 NSKSKKNNNP
+107 
-117 NISKLGLLTYY
+117 KLGLITYY
-128 DSSTPESDDLMNIVS
+128 DSSTPESDDLTNIAS

-155 LIKGNFPKKAN
+155 LVKGNFPKKAN

-173 VLDNLEV
+173 VLDNLGV
-180 KAEVGQK
+180 KPEIGQK
-187 VTVDLFGRKKKET
+187 ITIDLYGRKKKET
-200 FVVSGVLKDRA
+200 FVVSGILSDRVSA
-211 REKSS
+211 KSS

-245 ILKNIYTI
+245 IVENIYLVADDLGLDNEGI
-253 SDALGVD
+253 SV
-260 EEHIGINGML
+260 NKML
-270 LEAMGQLE
+270 LDAMGQLE

-315 LIRAIGGKLSD
+315 VIRAIGGKLSD

-347 AIGYLVAVLLKKVS
+347 AVGYLVAVLLKKVS

-417 KSSVDKKRNQK
+417 KTSVDKKRNQK

-526 SIKGV
+526 NINGV

-544 FLKDEQILD
+544 FLKENQILD
-553 NEYFKEKNKEPYNKD
+553 NEYFKKENEGTYTKN
-568 VLGGLLLDC
+568 VLGGLLVDC
-577 GNGDKILKSSVYG
+577 GNGDKILKSGVYG
-590 YNNTLLKKLDKLLA
+590 YNDTLLKKLDKHLA

-653 YFKMTDTGGK
+653 YLKMTDTGGK

-669 KIVGIVNELVDYSA
+669 KIVGIVNELVDYSD
-683 YYPDTDSVHLVLSN
+683 YYVSDNSVNLVLSN

-723 KVAKQIF
+723 KVAKQILT
-730 AIANRTNGNVFSDL
+730 IANRTSGNVFADL

>member
-1 MTLNYLSRGNLK
+1 
-13 TINNLKKGGFFM
+13 M

-73 TEYELGSYFVRYG
+73 TEYELGSHFVRYN
-86 DLNDTQ
+86 DLNDNQ
-92 VKDIENIKINGLNED
+92 VDDIENMKNDGTGD
-107 NSKSKKNNNP
+107 NPKDS
-117 NISKLGLLTYY
+117 IGKLGLITYY
-128 DSSTPESDDLMNIVS
+128 DSSTPESDDLTNIAS

-155 LIKGNFPKKAN
+155 LVKGNFPKKAD

-173 VLDNLEV
+173 VLDNLGV
-180 KAEVGQK
+180 KSEIGQK
-187 VTVDLFGRKKKET
+187 ITIDLYGRKKKES
-200 FVVSGVLKDRA
+200 FVVSGILRDRVSA
-211 REKSS
+211 KSS

-245 ILKNIYTI
+245 IVEKIYKI
-253 SDALGVD
+253 SEDLGLDD
-260 EEHIGINGML
+260 EGISVNRML
-270 LEAMGQLE
+270 LDAMGQLE

-293 VLAIVVY
+293 VLEIVVY

-315 LIRAIGGKLSD
+315 VIRAIGGKLSD

-347 AIGYLVAVLLKKVS
+347 AVGYLVAVLLKKVS

-417 KSSVDKKRNQK
+417 KTSVDKKRNHK
-428 MIRKRK
+428 TSRKRK

-462 AITLISMCLGSV
+462 AITLVSMCLGSV

-507 KPTKPMYAGYSAK
+507 IITKPMYAGYSAK

-526 SIKGV
+526 NINGV
-531 ENVDEIRSLYARM
+531 EDVDEIRSLYARM
-544 FLKDEQILD
+544 FLKENQILD
-553 NEYFKEKNKEPYNKD
+553 NEYFKKENEGTYTKN
-568 VLGGLLLDC
+568 VLGGLLVDC
-577 GNGDKILKSSVYG
+577 GNEDKILKSGVYG
-590 YNNTLLKKLDKLLA
+590 YNDTLLKKLDKHLA

-653 YFKMTDTGGK
+653 YLKMTDTGGK

-669 KIVGIVNELVDYSA
+669 KIVGIVNELVDYSD
-683 YYPDTDSVHLVLSN
+683 YYVSDNSVNLVLSN

-723 KVAKQIF
+723 KVAKQIL
-730 AIANRTNGNVFSDL
+730 AIANRTSGNVFADL

-795 RAVGADNKMFRK
+795 RAIGADNKMFRK

>member
-1 MTLNYLSRGNLK
+1 
-13 TINNLKKGGFFM
+13 M

-334 LLLIWLVS
+334 LILIWIVS
-342 LPIGV
+342 LPIGIAV
-347 AIGYLVAVLLKKVS
+347 GYLVAVLLKKVS

-394 FIVVLLAWKIKRIS
+394 FIVALLAWKIKRIS

-417 KSSVDKKRNQK
+417 KSFVEKKRNHK
-428 MIRKRK
+428 MSRKRK

-462 AITLISMCLGSV
+462 VITLISMCLGSV

-526 SIKGV
+526 SIKDV
-531 ENVDEIRSLYARM
+531 ENVDEIRGLYARM
-544 FLKDEQILD
+544 FLKEDQILD
-553 NEYFKEKNKEPYNKD
+553 KEYFKEKNKEPYNKD
-568 VLGGLLLDC
+568 VLGGLLVDC

-604 KGNVNLKEMN
+604 KGNVDLKEMN

-623 PKNNGKYTVGVDIGD
+623 PKNNGKYTVGVNIGD

>member
-1 MTLNYLSRGNLK
+1 
-13 TINNLKKGGFFM
+13 M

-92 VKDIENIKINGLNED
+92 VNDIENIKVNGLNED
-107 NSKSKKNNNP
+107 NSKSKNNNNP

-128 DSSTPESDDLMNIVS
+128 DSSTPDSDDLMNIVS

-155 LIKGNFPKKAN
+155 LIKGNFPKKTN

-216 GIMEI
+216 GIMEV

-245 ILKNIYTI
+245 IVENIYKI
-253 SDALGVD
+253 SEDLGLDD
-260 EEHIGINGML
+260 EGISVNKML
-270 LEAMGQLE
+270 LDAMGQLE

-315 LIRAIGGKLSD
+315 VIRAIGGKLSD

-347 AIGYLVAVLLKKVS
+347 AVGYLVAVLLKKVS
-361 GNVFTEIAVELSTIS
+361 GNVFTEMAVELSTIS

-394 FIVVLLAWKIKRIS
+394 FIVVILAWKIKRIS

-417 KSSVDKKRNQK
+417 KSSVDKKRNHK
-428 MIRKRK
+428 MSRKRK

-507 KPTKPMYAGYSAK
+507 IPTKPMYAGYSSK

-526 SIKGV
+526 SINGV

-544 FLKDEQILD
+544 FLKENQILD
-553 NEYFKEKNKEPYNKD
+553 KEYFKKRNEEPYNKD
-568 VLGGLLLDC
+568 VLGGLLVDC
-577 GNGDKILKSSVYG
+577 GNGDKILKSGVYG
-590 YNNTLLKKLDKLLA
+590 YNDTLLKKLDKHLA

-623 PKNNGKYTVGVDIGD
+623 PKNNGKYTVGVNIGD

-644 REDGISSEE
+644 REDNISNEE

-669 KIVGIVNELVDYSA
+669 KIVGIVNELVDYSD
-683 YYPDTDSVHLVLSN
+683 YYVDNNSMNLVLSN

-716 KDDANRE
+716 KDNANRE
-723 KVAKQIF
+723 KVAKQILT
-730 AIANRTNGNVFSDL
+730 IANRTSGNVFADL

-819 SGVISVIVALIVCW
+819 SGVISAIVALIVCW

-852 ITFAGVF
+852 ITFVGVF

>member
-1 MTLNYLSRGNLK
+1 
-13 TINNLKKGGFFM
+13 M

-92 VKDIENIKINGLNED
+92 VNDIENIKVNGLNED
-107 NSKSKKNNNP
+107 NSKSKNNNNP

-128 DSSTPESDDLMNIVS
+128 DSSTPDSDDLMNIVS

-155 LIKGNFPKKAN
+155 LIKGNFPKKTN

-216 GIMEI
+216 GIMEV

-245 ILKNIYTI
+245 IVENIYKI
-253 SDALGVD
+253 SEDLGLDD
-260 EEHIGINGML
+260 EGISVNKML
-270 LEAMGQLE
+270 LDAMGQLE

-315 LIRAIGGKLSD
+315 VIRAIGGKLSD

-347 AIGYLVAVLLKKVS
+347 AVGYLVAVLLKKVS
-361 GNVFTEIAVELSTIS
+361 GNVFTEMAVELSTIS

-394 FIVVLLAWKIKRIS
+394 FIVVILAWKIKRIS

-417 KSSVDKKRNQK
+417 KSSVDKKRNHK
-428 MIRKRK
+428 MSRKRK

-507 KPTKPMYAGYSAK
+507 IPTKPMYAGYSSK
-520 DIEDIR
+520 DIEDTR
-526 SIKGV
+526 SINGV

-544 FLKDEQILD
+544 FLKENQILD
-553 NEYFKEKNKEPYNKD
+553 KEYFKKRNEEPYNKD
-568 VLGGLLLDC
+568 VLGGLLVDC
-577 GNGDKILKSSVYG
+577 GNGDKILKSGVYG
-590 YNNTLLKKLDKLLA
+590 YNDTLLKKLDKHLA

-623 PKNNGKYTVGVDIGD
+623 PKNNGKYTVGVNIGD

-644 REDGISSEE
+644 REDNISNEE

-669 KIVGIVNELVDYSA
+669 KIVGIVNELVDYSD
-683 YYPDTDSVHLVLSN
+683 YYVDNNSMNLVLSN

-716 KDDANRE
+716 KDNANRE
-723 KVAKQIF
+723 KVAKQIL
-730 AIANRTNGNVFSDL
+730 AIANRTSGNVFADL

-819 SGVISVIVALIVCW
+819 SGVISAIVALIVCW

-852 ITFAGVF
+852 ITFVGVF

>member
-1 MTLNYLSRGNLK
+1 
-13 TINNLKKGGFFM
+13 M

-73 TEYELGSYFVRYG
+73 TEYELGSHFVRYN
-86 DLNDTQ
+86 DLNDNQ
-92 VKDIENIKINGLNED
+92 VDDIENIKNDGTGD
-107 NSKSKKNNNP
+107 NTKD
-117 NISKLGLLTYY
+117 NIGKLGLITYY
-128 DSSTPESDDLMNIVS
+128 DSSTPESDDLTNIAS

-155 LIKGNFPKKAN
+155 LVKGNFPKKAD

-173 VLDNLEV
+173 VLDNLGV
-180 KAEVGQK
+180 KPEIGQK
-187 VTVDLFGRKKKET
+187 ITIDLYGRKKKES
-200 FVVSGVLKDRA
+200 FVVSGILRDRVSA
-211 REKSS
+211 KSS

-245 ILKNIYTI
+245 IVENIYKI
-253 SDALGVD
+253 SEDLSLDD
-260 EEHIGINGML
+260 EGISVNRML
-270 LEAMGQLE
+270 LDAMGQLE

-347 AIGYLVAVLLKKVS
+347 AVGYLVAVLLKKVS
-361 GNVFTEIAVELSTIS
+361 GNVFTEMAVELSTIS

-417 KSSVDKKRNQK
+417 KTFVDKKRNQK

-489 QKKLDEVSRVNTD
+489 QKKLEEVSRVNTD

-507 KPTKPMYAGYSAK
+507 IITKPMYAGYSIK

-526 SIKGV
+526 SINGV

-544 FLKDEQILD
+544 FLKENQILD
-553 NEYFKEKNKEPYNKD
+553 KEYFKKENEGTYTKN
-568 VLGGLLLDC
+568 VLGGLLVDC
-577 GNGDKILKSSVYG
+577 GNGDKILKSGVYG
-590 YNNTLLKKLDKLLA
+590 YNDTLLKKLDKHLA
-604 KGNVNLKEMN
+604 KGNVDLKEMN

-653 YFKMTDTGGK
+653 YLKMTDTGGK

-669 KIVGIVNELVDYSA
+669 KIVGIVNELVDYSD
-683 YYPDTDSVHLVLSN
+683 YYVDDRSVNLVLSN

-716 KDDANRE
+716 NDNANRE
-723 KVAKQIF
+723 KVAKQILT
-730 AIANRTNGNVFSDL
+730 IANRTSGNVFADL

-852 ITFAGVF
+852 ITFADRKSV
-859 LMNVGLGALVSYLPF
+859 V
-874 VEMRNISIVESIERT
+874 
-889 E
+889 

>member
-1 MTLNYLSRGNLK
+1 
-13 TINNLKKGGFFM
+13 M

-73 TEYELGSYFVRYG
+73 TEYELGSHFVRYN
-86 DLNDTQ
+86 DLNDSQ
-92 VKDIENIKINGLNED
+92 VDDIEKMKNDGTGDNPKDNIG
-107 NSKSKKNNNP
+107 
-117 NISKLGLLTYY
+117 KLGLITYY
-128 DSSTPESDDLMNIVS
+128 DSSTPESDDLTNIAS

-155 LIKGNFPKKAN
+155 LVKGNFPKKAD

-173 VLDNLEV
+173 VLDNLGV
-180 KAEVGQK
+180 KPEIGQK
-187 VTVDLFGRKKKET
+187 ITIDLYGRKKKES
-200 FVVSGVLKDRA
+200 FVVSGILRDRVSA
-211 REKSS
+211 KSS

-221 FLNRDLKKSNEKTD
+221 FLNRDFKKSNEKTD

-245 ILKNIYTI
+245 IVENIYLVADDLGLDDEGI
-253 SDALGVD
+253 SV
-260 EEHIGINGML
+260 NRML
-270 LEAMGQLE
+270 LDAMGQLE

-347 AIGYLVAVLLKKVS
+347 AVGYLVAVLLKKVS
-361 GNVFTEIAVELSTIS
+361 GNVFTEMAVELSTIS

-417 KSSVDKKRNQK
+417 KTSVDKKRNQK

-489 QKKLDEVSRVNTD
+489 QKKLEEVSRVNTD

-507 KPTKPMYAGYSAK
+507 IITKPMYAGYSIK

-526 SIKGV
+526 SINGV

-544 FLKDEQILD
+544 FLKENQILD
-553 NEYFKEKNKEPYNKD
+553 KEYFKKENEGTYTKN
-568 VLGGLLLDC
+568 VLGGLLVDC
-577 GNGDKILKSSVYG
+577 GNGDKILKSGVYG
-590 YNNTLLKKLDKLLA
+590 YNDTLLKKLDKHLA
-604 KGNVNLKEMN
+604 KGNVDLKEMN

-653 YFKMTDTGGK
+653 YLKMTDTGGK

-669 KIVGIVNELVDYSA
+669 KIVGIVNELVDYSD
-683 YYPDTDSVHLVLSN
+683 YYVDDRSVNLVLSN

-716 KDDANRE
+716 NDNANRE
-723 KVAKQIF
+723 KVAKQILT
-730 AIANRTNGNVFSDL
+730 IANRTSGNVFADL

>member
-1 MTLNYLSRGNLK
+1 
-13 TINNLKKGGFFM
+13 M

-73 TEYELGSYFVRYG
+73 TEYELGSHFVRYN
-86 DLNDTQ
+86 DLNDSQ
-92 VKDIENIKINGLNED
+92 VDDIENMKNDGTGD
-107 NSKSKKNNNP
+107 NPKDS
-117 NISKLGLLTYY
+117 IGKLGLITYY
-128 DSSTPESDDLMNIVS
+128 DSSTPESDDLTNIVS

-155 LIKGNFPKKAN
+155 LVKGNFPKKAD

-173 VLDNLEV
+173 VLDNLGV
-180 KAEVGQK
+180 KPEVGQK
-187 VTVDLFGRKKKET
+187 ITIDLYGRKKKES
-200 FVVSGVLKDRA
+200 FVVSGILRDRVSA
-211 REKSS
+211 KSS

-235 AYVRFKDDKN
+235 AYVRFKDNKN
-245 ILKNIYTI
+245 IVENIYKI
-253 SDALGVD
+253 SEDLSLDD
-260 EEHIGINGML
+260 EGISVNRML

-315 LIRAIGGKLSD
+315 VIRAIGGKLSD

-334 LLLIWLVS
+334 LLLIWIVS

-347 AIGYLVAVLLKKVS
+347 AVGYLVAVLLKKVS
-361 GNVFTEIAVELSTIS
+361 GNVFTEMAVELSTIS

-417 KSSVDKKRNQK
+417 KTSADKKRRYK
-428 MIRKRK
+428 IIRRRK

-489 QKKLDEVSRVNTD
+489 QKKLEEVSRVNTD

-507 KPTKPMYAGYSAK
+507 IITKPMYAGYSAK

-526 SIKGV
+526 NINGV

-544 FLKDEQILD
+544 FLKENQILD
-553 NEYFKEKNKEPYNKD
+553 NEYFKERNEEPYSKD
-568 VLGGLLLDC
+568 VLGGLLVDC
-577 GNGDKILKSSVYG
+577 GNGDKILKSGVYG
-590 YNNTLLKKLDKLLA
+590 YNDTLLKKLDKHLA

-623 PKNNGKYTVGVDIGD
+623 PKNNGKYTVGVNIGD

-644 REDGISSEE
+644 REDNISNEE

-669 KIVGIVNELVDYSA
+669 KIVGIVNELVDYSD
-683 YYPDTDSVHLVLSN
+683 YYVDNNSVNLVLSN

-716 KDDANRE
+716 NDNANRE
-723 KVAKQIF
+723 KVAKQILT
-730 AIANRTNGNVFSDL
+730 IANRTSGNVFADL

-852 ITFAGVF
+852 ITFTGVF

>member
-1 MTLNYLSRGNLK
+1 
-13 TINNLKKGGFFM
+13 M

-73 TEYELGSYFVRYG
+73 TEYELGSHFVRYN
-86 DLNDTQ
+86 DLNDNQ
-92 VKDIENIKINGLNED
+92 VDDIENMKNDGTGD
-107 NSKSKKNNNP
+107 NPKD
-117 NISKLGLLTYY
+117 NIGKLGLITYY
-128 DSSTPESDDLMNIVS
+128 DSSTPESDDLTNIAS

-155 LIKGNFPKKAN
+155 LVKGNFPKKAN

-173 VLDNLEV
+173 VLDNLGV
-180 KAEVGQK
+180 KPEIGQK
-187 VTVDLFGRKKKET
+187 ITIDLYGRKKKET
-200 FVVSGVLKDRA
+200 FVVSGILSDRVSA
-211 REKSS
+211 KSS

-221 FLNRDLKKSNEKTD
+221 FLNRDFKKSNEKTD

-245 ILKNIYTI
+245 IVENIYLVADDLGLDDEGI
-253 SDALGVD
+253 SV
-260 EEHIGINGML
+260 NRML
-270 LEAMGQLE
+270 LDAMGQLE

-347 AIGYLVAVLLKKVS
+347 AVGYLVAVLLKKVS
-361 GNVFTEIAVELSTIS
+361 GNVFTEMAVELSTIS

-417 KSSVDKKRNQK
+417 KTSVDKKRNQK

-483 DLMKDQ
+483 DLMEDQ
-489 QKKLDEVSRVNTD
+489 QKKLDEVSKVNTD

-507 KPTKPMYAGYSAK
+507 IPTKPMYAGYSAK
-520 DIEDIR
+520 DIDNIR
-526 SIKGV
+526 SINGV
-531 ENVDEIRSLYARM
+531 EDVGEIRNLYARM
-544 FLKDEQILD
+544 FLKENQILD
-553 NEYFKEKNKEPYNKD
+553 KEYFKEENEWTYNKD
-568 VLGGLLLDC
+568 VLAGLLVDC
-577 GNGDKILKSSVYG
+577 GNGDKILKSGVYG
-590 YNNTLLKKLDKLLA
+590 YNDTLLKKLDKHLA

-614 NEEVAIAMV
+614 NEKVAIAMV

-669 KIVGIVNELVDYSA
+669 KIVGIVNELVDYSD
-683 YYPDTDSVHLVLSN
+683 YYVSDNSVNLVLSN

-730 AIANRTNGNVFSDL
+730 AIANRTSGNVFSDL

>member
-1 MTLNYLSRGNLK
+1 
-13 TINNLKKGGFFM
+13 M

-92 VKDIENIKINGLNED
+92 VNDIENIKVNGLNED
-107 NSKSKKNNNP
+107 NSKSKNNNNP

-128 DSSTPESDDLMNIVS
+128 DSSTPDSDDLMNIVS

-155 LIKGNFPKKAN
+155 LIKGNFPKKTN

-173 VLDNLEV
+173 VLDNFEV

-216 GIMEI
+216 GIMEV

-245 ILKNIYTI
+245 IVENIYKI
-253 SDALGVD
+253 SEDLGLDD
-260 EEHIGINGML
+260 EGISVNKML
-270 LEAMGQLE
+270 LDAMGQLE

-315 LIRAIGGKLSD
+315 VIRAIGGKLSD

-347 AIGYLVAVLLKKVS
+347 AVGYLVAVLLKKVS
-361 GNVFTEIAVELSTIS
+361 GNVFTEMAVELSTIS

-394 FIVVLLAWKIKRIS
+394 FIVVILAWKIKRIS

-417 KSSVDKKRNQK
+417 KSSVDKKRNHK
-428 MIRKRK
+428 MSRKRK

-507 KPTKPMYAGYSAK
+507 IPTKPMYAGYSSK

-526 SIKGV
+526 SINGV

-544 FLKDEQILD
+544 FLKENQILD
-553 NEYFKEKNKEPYNKD
+553 KEYFKKRNEEPYNKD
-568 VLGGLLLDC
+568 VLGGLLVDC
-577 GNGDKILKSSVYG
+577 GNGDKILKSGVYG
-590 YNNTLLKKLDKLLA
+590 YNDTLLKKLDKHLA

-623 PKNNGKYTVGVDIGD
+623 PKNNGKYTVGVNIGD

-644 REDGISSEE
+644 REDNISNEE

-669 KIVGIVNELVDYSA
+669 KIVGIVNELVDYSD
-683 YYPDTDSVHLVLSN
+683 YYVDNNSMNLVLSN

-716 KDDANRE
+716 KDNANRE
-723 KVAKQIF
+723 KVAKQIL
-730 AIANRTNGNVFSDL
+730 AIANRTNGNVFADL

>member
-1 MTLNYLSRGNLK
+1 
-13 TINNLKKGGFFM
+13 M

-73 TEYELGSYFVRYG
+73 TEYELGSHFVRYN
-86 DLNDTQ
+86 DLNDNQ
-92 VKDIENIKINGLNED
+92 VDDIENMKNDGTGD
-107 NSKSKKNNNP
+107 NPKD
-117 NISKLGLLTYY
+117 NIGKLGLITYY
-128 DSSTPESDDLMNIVS
+128 DSSTPESDDLTNIAS

-155 LIKGNFPKKAN
+155 LVKGNFPKKAN

-173 VLDNLEV
+173 VLDNLGV
-180 KAEVGQK
+180 KPEIGQK
-187 VTVDLFGRKKKET
+187 ITIDLYGRKKKET
-200 FVVSGVLKDRA
+200 FVVSGILSDRVSA
-211 REKSS
+211 KSS

-221 FLNRDLKKSNEKTD
+221 FLNRDFKKSNEKTD

-245 ILKNIYTI
+245 IVENIYLVADDLGLDDEGI
-253 SDALGVD
+253 SV
-260 EEHIGINGML
+260 NRML
-270 LEAMGQLE
+270 LDAMGQLE

-347 AIGYLVAVLLKKVS
+347 AVGYLVAVLLKKVS
-361 GNVFTEIAVELSTIS
+361 GNVFTEMAVELSTIS

-417 KSSVDKKRNQK
+417 KTSVDKKRNQK

-489 QKKLDEVSRVNTD
+489 QKKLEEVSRVNTD

-507 KPTKPMYAGYSAK
+507 IITKPMYAGYSIK

-526 SIKGV
+526 SINGV

-544 FLKDEQILD
+544 FLKENQILD
-553 NEYFKEKNKEPYNKD
+553 KEYFKKENEGTYTKN
-568 VLGGLLLDC
+568 VLGGLLVDC
-577 GNGDKILKSSVYG
+577 GNGDKILKSGVYG
-590 YNNTLLKKLDKLLA
+590 YNDTLLKKLDKHLA

-669 KIVGIVNELVDYSA
+669 KIVGIVNELVDYSD
-683 YYPDTDSVHLVLSN
+683 YYVSDNSVNLVLSN

-716 KDDANRE
+716 NDNANRE
-723 KVAKQIF
+723 KVAKQILT
-730 AIANRTNGNVFSDL
+730 IANRTSGNVFADL

-833 GIYSPMAEFL
+833 GIYSPMTEFL

>member
-1 MTLNYLSRGNLK
+1 
-13 TINNLKKGGFFM
+13 M

-73 TEYELGSYFVRYG
+73 TEYELGSHFVRYN
-86 DLNDTQ
+86 DLNDNQ
-92 VKDIENIKINGLNED
+92 VDDIENMKNDGTGD
-107 NSKSKKNNNP
+107 NPKD
-117 NISKLGLLTYY
+117 NIGKLGLITYY
-128 DSSTPESDDLMNIVS
+128 DSSTPESDDLTNIAS

-155 LIKGNFPKKAN
+155 LVKGNFPKKAN

-173 VLDNLEV
+173 VLDNLGV
-180 KAEVGQK
+180 KPEIGQK
-187 VTVDLFGRKKKET
+187 ITIDLYGRKKKET
-200 FVVSGVLKDRA
+200 FVVSGILSDRVSA
-211 REKSS
+211 KSS

-221 FLNRDLKKSNEKTD
+221 FLNRDFKKSNEKTD

-245 ILKNIYTI
+245 IVENIYLVADNLGLDDEGI
-253 SDALGVD
+253 SV
-260 EEHIGINGML
+260 NRML
-270 LEAMGQLE
+270 LDAMGQLE

-347 AIGYLVAVLLKKVS
+347 AVGYLVAVLLKKVS
-361 GNVFTEIAVELSTIS
+361 GNVFTEMAVELSTIS

-417 KSSVDKKRNQK
+417 KTSVDKKRNQK

-483 DLMKDQ
+483 DLMEDQ
-489 QKKLDEVSRVNTD
+489 QKKLDEVSKVNTD

-507 KPTKPMYAGYSAK
+507 IPTKPMYAGYSAK
-520 DIEDIR
+520 DIDNIR
-526 SIKGV
+526 SINGV
-531 ENVDEIRSLYARM
+531 EDVGEIRNLYARM
-544 FLKDEQILD
+544 FLKENQILD
-553 NEYFKEKNKEPYNKD
+553 KEYFKEENEWTYNKD
-568 VLGGLLLDC
+568 VLAGLLVDC
-577 GNGDKILKSSVYG
+577 GNGDKILKSGVYG
-590 YNNTLLKKLDKLLA
+590 YNDTLLKKLDKHLA

-669 KIVGIVNELVDYSA
+669 KIVGIVNELVDYSD
-683 YYPDTDSVHLVLSN
+683 YYVSDNSVNLVLSN

-723 KVAKQIF
+723 KVAKQIL
-730 AIANRTNGNVFSDL
+730 AIANRTSGNVFADL
-744 TEERMTLAAMEENKQ
+744 TEERKTLAAMEENKQ

-859 LMNVGLGALVSYLPF
+859 LMNVVLGALVSYLPF

>member
-1 MTLNYLSRGNLK
+1 
-13 TINNLKKGGFFM
+13 M

-73 TEYELGSYFVRYG
+73 TEYELGSHFVRYN
-86 DLNDTQ
+86 DLNDNQ
-92 VKDIENIKINGLNED
+92 VDDIENMKNDGTGD
-107 NSKSKKNNNP
+107 NPKD
-117 NISKLGLLTYY
+117 NIGKLGLITYY
-128 DSSTPESDDLMNIVS
+128 DSSTPESDDLTNIAS

-155 LIKGNFPKKAN
+155 LVKGNFPKKAD

-173 VLDNLEV
+173 VLDNLGV
-180 KAEVGQK
+180 KPEIGQK
-187 VTVDLFGRKKKET
+187 ITIDLYGRKKKET
-200 FVVSGVLKDRA
+200 FVVSGILSDRVSA
-211 REKSS
+211 KSS

-221 FLNRDLKKSNEKTD
+221 FLNRDFKKSNEKTD

-245 ILKNIYTI
+245 IVENIYLVADDLGLDDEGI
-253 SDALGVD
+253 SV
-260 EEHIGINGML
+260 NRML
-270 LEAMGQLE
+270 LDAMGQLE

-347 AIGYLVAVLLKKVS
+347 AVGYLVAVLLKKVS

-417 KSSVDKKRNQK
+417 KSSVDKKKNYK
-428 MIRKRK
+428 MSRKRK

-462 AITLISMCLGSV
+462 AITLISMSLGSV

-483 DLMKDQ
+483 DLMEDQ

-507 KPTKPMYAGYSAK
+507 IITKPMYAGYSIK

-526 SIKGV
+526 SINGV

-544 FLKDEQILD
+544 FLKENQILD
-553 NEYFKEKNKEPYNKD
+553 KEYFKKENEGTYTKN
-568 VLGGLLLDC
+568 VLGGLLVDC
-577 GNGDKILKSSVYG
+577 GNGDKILKSGVYG
-590 YNNTLLKKLDKLLA
+590 YNDTLLKKLDKHLA
-604 KGNVNLKEMN
+604 KGNVDLKEMN

-653 YFKMTDTGGK
+653 YLKMTDTGGK

-669 KIVGIVNELVDYSA
+669 KIVGIVNELVDYSD
-683 YYPDTDSVHLVLSN
+683 YYVDDRSVNLVLSN

-730 AIANRTNGNVFSDL
+730 AIANRTSGNVFSDL

-833 GIYSPMAEFL
+833 GIYSPMTEFL

>member
-1 MTLNYLSRGNLK
+1 
-13 TINNLKKGGFFM
+13 M

-73 TEYELGSYFVRYG
+73 TEYELGSHFVRYN
-86 DLNDTQ
+86 DLNDNQ
-92 VKDIENIKINGLNED
+92 VDDIENMKNDGTGD
-107 NSKSKKNNNP
+107 NPKD
-117 NISKLGLLTYY
+117 NIGKLGLITYY
-128 DSSTPESDDLMNIVS
+128 DSSTPESDDLTNIAS

-155 LIKGNFPKKAN
+155 LVKGNFPKKAN

-173 VLDNLEV
+173 VLDNLGV
-180 KAEVGQK
+180 KPEIGQK
-187 VTVDLFGRKKKET
+187 ITIDLYGRKKKET
-200 FVVSGVLKDRA
+200 FVVSGILSDRVSA
-211 REKSS
+211 KSS

-221 FLNRDLKKSNEKTD
+221 FLNRDFKKSNEKTD

-245 ILKNIYTI
+245 IVENIYLVADDLGLDDEGI
-253 SDALGVD
+253 SV
-260 EEHIGINGML
+260 NRML
-270 LEAMGQLE
+270 LDAMGQLE

-347 AIGYLVAVLLKKVS
+347 AVGYLVAVLLKKVS
-361 GNVFTEIAVELSTIS
+361 GNVFTEMAVELSTIS

-394 FIVVLLAWKIKRIS
+394 FIVVILAWKIKRIS

-417 KSSVDKKRNQK
+417 KTSVDKKRNQK

-483 DLMKDQ
+483 DLMEDQ
-489 QKKLDEVSRVNTD
+489 QKKLDEVSKVNTD

-507 KPTKPMYAGYSAK
+507 IPIKPMYAGYSAK
-520 DIEDIR
+520 DIDNIR
-526 SIKGV
+526 SINGV
-531 ENVDEIRSLYARM
+531 EDVGEIRNLYARM
-544 FLKDEQILD
+544 FLKENQILD
-553 NEYFKEKNKEPYNKD
+553 KEYFKEENEWTYNKD
-568 VLGGLLLDC
+568 VLAGLLVDC
-577 GNGDKILKSSVYG
+577 GNGDKILKSGVYG
-590 YNNTLLKKLDKLLA
+590 YNDTLLKKLDKHLA

-669 KIVGIVNELVDYSA
+669 KIVGIVNELVDYSD
-683 YYPDTDSVHLVLSN
+683 YYVSDNSVNLVLSN

-723 KVAKQIF
+723 KVAKQIL
-730 AIANRTNGNVFSDL
+730 AIANRTSGNVFADL
-744 TEERMTLAAMEENKQ
+744 TEERKTLAAMEENKQ

-859 LMNVGLGALVSYLPF
+859 LMNVVLGALVSYLPF